1 MIEDSLSEGYL
12 NAAFRFRS
20 IKAAEEFMQTALN
33 NHVETEEPLKVEIV
47 NIVKKCAGSGN
58 SEMAHTE

>member
-1 MIEDSLSEGYL
+1 MIEATLSEGYL

-20 IKAAEEFMQTALN
+20 IKAAEEFIEMALD
-33 NHVETEEPLKVEIV
+33 NHVETKEQLKVEIV
-47 NIVKKCAGSGN
+47 NVEKKCAGSGN